1 MMEIGSMASARGR
14 LAFKS
19 ARGSGSH
26 SHSLCQSLPLLL
38 FPLLLIPRRSS
49 TSGCSSPSRDYSSPF
64 PLTNPPRPR
73 SRPWLPHYQLPPSPS
88 SARPLPSA
96 RSQTRALFTTIT
108 SSPVPPDSH
117 TRVLSS
123 LPSPAPTSQMRTA
136 TPRTTCLGSARPSS
150 PASLVS

>member
-1 MMEIGSMASARGR
+1 MGAWPPRVGASRLRARGVV
-14 LAFKS
+14 LT
-19 ARGSGSH
+19 
-26 SHSLCQSLPLLL
+26 LTLPLLL
-38 FPLLLIPRRSS
+38 RQSLSLLLIPRRSS

-108 SSPVPPDSH
+108 SSPVLPDSH